1 MYSGYNEYD
10 CSGPIVS
17 SYSYNLSTC
26 ASSGGAYSEY
36 CTSSG
41 VEMMYQPSTQPTPV
55 PSQLLQVD
63 DMDRH
68 DVDDD
73 KGGLNPSSRDPSP
86 GPASALTAKP
96 ATVPTSAPS
105 RAPSHT
111 SLAYFTYMH
120 LSYKHHIHHSTG
132 YMTSGYMTSKYHVSA
147 SSPTPQ
153 PTAPASSRQ
162 PTAMLPN
169 EPTTTPTPEV
179 YVTDDTVQ
187 QADDMSRPTIDDLSS
202 GTVTPIPEPS
212 AAPSSI
218 PSQSLQMDDMAN
230 QYMDDTS
237 SVEDDMSGQQ
247 QQQTEYLVEQSFVWA
262 SACQGLPDQVT
273 VTTLGL
279 CFSECEGCG
288 SFKYEASSRATR
300 AGYVEVVR
308 FDYTDDACRVGRRR
322 QSSEQ
327 QLLGCESG
335 SSGGSSGGATGAHN
349 GSIAVSLPSLQGAA
363 YYVSR

>member
-1 MYSGYNEYD
+1 MPSQSLQIDDMTSHMWFLSYVPLSSVSMPYSFQYIQSN
-10 CSGPIVS
+10 
-17 SYSYNLSTC
+17 NF
-26 ASSGGAYSEY
+26 
-36 CTSSG
+36 
-41 VEMMYQPSTQPTPV
+41 QPT
-55 PSQLLQVD
+55 
-63 DMDRH
+63 
-68 DVDDD
+68 
-73 KGGLNPSSRDPSP
+73 
-86 GPASALTAKP
+86 
-96 ATVPTSAPS
+96 TVPTSAPS
-105 RAPSHT
+105 RAPSDT

-120 LSYKHHIHHSTG
+120 LSYKHHTHHSTG
-132 YMTSGYMTSKYHVSA
+132 YMTSGYMTSGYMTSGYMTSEYPVSA
-147 SSPTPQ
+147 SSPTPPQ
-153 PTAPASSRQ
+153 PTAPASYRQ

-202 GTVTPIPEPS
+202 GTATPIPEPS
-212 AAPSSI
+212 AAPSSL

-237 SVEDDMSGQQ
+237 SVEDDLSGQQ

-288 SFKYEASSRATR
+288 SFKYEAPSRATR

-327 QLLGCESG
+327 QRLGCESG

-349 GSIAVSLPSLQGAA
+349 GSIAVSPPSLQGAA